1 MAIKIITINN
11 LKYKNTFISL
21 KSFSLFV
28 AVIISFFAT
37 ISNVLHAED
46 TPGNISNK
54 QLDSL
59 YISETEDVKGT
70 LKILHAE
77 PLYIDLIRDLGAKA
91 GEKEWNFGFGLT
103 DYGKYNKYNA
113 LVEYEFAP
121 IDRLGFEIEV
131 PLSIY
136 TDISEDSTGMPSNKI
151 ESLKLATQ
159 WTFHVNDKYNASFA
173 LGYINEFEFNGFN
186 SIKNRAITG
195 NLFNPFLVAAKRW
208 GDNFHSLIYTGPKVQ
223 LDFETQK
230 LHTNYELHTS
240 LHYLISGTRNFI
252 GLETGQYLDGKNYDL
267 VFRPQMR
274 VGIADNLLIGIVSNI
289 PINKKDERFGT
300 FFRLI
305 WEPGHDEK

>member
-1 MAIKIITINN
+1 MVIKIITIN
-11 LKYKNTFISL
+11 SL
-21 KSFSLFV
+21 KLLSLLV
-28 AVIISFFAT
+28 AVCLSFFAT
-37 ISNVLHAED
+37 ITNVLHAED
-46 TPGNISNK
+46 TPDNISNK

-103 DYGKYNKYNA
+103 DYGKYNQYNA

-186 SIKNRAITG
+186 SLKTRAITG

-208 GDNFHSLIYTGPKVQ
+208 GDNFHSLIYTGPKVH
-223 LDFETQK
+223 LDYETQK
-230 LHTNYELHTS
+230 LHTTFEMHTS

>member
-1 MAIKIITINN
+1 MVIKLFTTNVFFKSKINN
-11 LKYKNTFISL
+11 INTTSTVLSI
-21 KSFSLFV
+21 
-28 AVIISFFAT
+28 IISFLFLLLFTTSAEEST
-37 ISNVLHAED
+37 ENLSNE
-46 TPGNISNK
+46 

-59 YISETEDVKGT
+59 YISETEDATGK

-91 GEKEWNFGFGLT
+91 GEKEWNYGFGLT
-103 DYGKYNKYNA
+103 DMHDHNKYNA
-113 LVEYEFAP
+113 LIEYEFAP

-131 PLSIY
+131 PMIFNTKFY
-136 TDISEDSTGMPSNKI
+136 NDTSEIPQDRI

-159 WTFHVNDKYNASFA
+159 WTFLVNDKYNASFA
-173 LGYINEFEFNGFN
+173 LGYINELEFNSF
-186 SIKNRAITG
+186 KNLKRRTLTG

-208 GDNFHSLIYTGPKVQ
+208 GDNFHTLIYTGPRIHY
-223 LDFETQK
+223 DFESTNT
-230 LHTNYELHTS
+230 HTSYEVHTS

-252 GLETGQYLDGKNYDL
+252 GLETAQYLDGKNYDL
-267 VFRPQMR
+267 ILRPQMR

-289 PINKKDERFGT
+289 PLNRAEERYGT